1 MGPIE
6 PIIGG
11 LTVLIIFLGLSS
23 PIIIIGLIYYLK
35 KRLEH
40 KQIMAAIEKGTPLS
54 ELKPVKPTG
63 PLWIKNFTVGIA
75 LLIVSVGI
83 VCIWLV
89 RFSHEGYDYDESFGF
104 FVVAVALFAF
114 GIGFFTGRWS
124 KLARS
129 EPHYLDVTGYT
140 TLISVYPTSPKAED
154 SFWRQKAL
162 AAMQP
167 RPYAQTFTTKAGLLN
182 AYKQYLKEKY
192 HD

>member
-1 MGPIE
+1 MRPANNIHALIKKLHLKASAELNKKVHDDISAALAESQKIE
-6 PIIGG
+6 SAVTQLNIWRGITEGR
-11 LTVLIIFLGLSS
+11 LTKLAVA
-23 PIIIIGLIYYLK
+23 
-35 KRLEH
+35 
-40 KQIMAAIEKGTPLS
+40 AAI
-54 ELKPVKPTG
+54 
-63 PLWIKNFTVGIA
+63 
-75 LLIVSVGI
+75 
-83 VCIWLV
+83 
-89 RFSHEGYDYDESFGF
+89 
-104 FVVAVALFAF
+104 LFAF